1 MIWKQTIHSKSQLH
15 SKIVSQ
21 CPQTWKSRLVIRS
34 FNLSSYTF
42 FSKNIFHFQLNSEGE
57 ILVLLK
63 PVHAL
68 PLIFTETDFYSYF
81 FLLCW
86 GLHRRHWNGLSGF
99 ATAQHSKRGAIRVR
113 DSEDEKVS
121 AWSAWPPSNFI
132 QFHVLSWKHLA
143 VMRQQVCCD
152 CHLQCSVFH
161 CYFVFLSFI
170 SSSHLCVLLC
180 AVQSLWGR
188 DLLGVLVYPTPRP
201 AVPVPAEPLCDAP
214 TESLRITAA
223 SWEMP
228 QRPHWVTRFSFLFI
242 SAFYAFL
249 ALTST

>member
-1 MIWKQTIHSKSQLH
+1 MECPVIWKQTIHSKNQLH
-15 SKIVSQ
+15 LKIVSQ
-21 CPQTWKSRLVIRS
+21 CPQTWKSRLAISS

-152 CHLQCSVFH
+152 CRLQCTLFH
-161 CYFVFLSFI
+161 CYFLFLAFI
-170 SSSHLCVLLC
+170 SPSHLSVLLC
-180 AVQSLWGR
+180 AGQSLWGEIS
-188 DLLGVLVYPTPRP
+188 LGYS
-201 AVPVPAEPLCDAP
+201 CAP
-214 TESLRITAA
+214 HLG
-223 SWEMP
+223 
-228 QRPHWVTRFSFLFI
+228 
-242 SAFYAFL
+242 
-249 ALTST
+249 